1 MFWQKSLEKLKAAL
15 AKTRKFFTTDLSKLF
30 RIGRKID
37 QKFLEELEETLIMSD
52 VGVPTTKQILEKLK
66 FAYREKEIESQ
77 EAILQFLKE
86 TLKGLLAQKANDI
99 QFEKNGLTV
108 ILVVG
113 VNGCGKTTSI
123 AKLAY
128 YLSQQNKKV
137 FLAASDTFRAAAIEQ
152 LEKWAQRVNVTLIRQ
167 QSGSDPAAVA
177 YDALESALARKADV
191 LIVDTAG
198 RLHTQKNLMQEL
210 SKIHRVLSK
219 KMPQAPHETLLV
231 LDATTGQNALLQAK
245 AFKEVVSVTGLF
257 LAKLDGTAKGGV
269 VLAIQNQLDIPV
281 KFIGLG
287 EHYEDMEPFDVQR
300 FVDAMFTV

>member
-1 MFWQKSLEKLKAAL
+1 MFWQKSIDKLKSAL
-15 AKTRKFFTTDLSKLF
+15 AKTRDFLKTDLGKLF
-30 RIGRKID
+30 RLGRKID
-37 QKFLEELEETLIMSD
+37 QKFLEELESTLIMGD
-52 VGVPTTKQILEKLK
+52 VGVATTRQILSKLQS
-66 FAYREKEIESQ
+66 AYQQKEIDNQ
-77 EAILQFLKE
+77 EQIIQFLRE
-86 TLKGLLAQKANDI
+86 TINGLLTQKNNEINFAST
-99 QFEKNGLTV
+99 GPTV

-123 AKLAY
+123 AKLANY
-128 YLSQQNKKV
+128 FAEQGKKV

-177 YDALESALARKADV
+177 FDALESAVARKADV

-219 KMPQAPHETLLV
+219 KMPSAPHEVLLV
-231 LDATTGQNALLQAK
+231 LDATNGQNALLQAK
-245 AFKEVVSVTGLF
+245 AFKEVVAVTGIF
-257 LAKLDGTAKGGV
+257 LTKLDGTAKGGV
-269 VLAIQNQLDIPV
+269 VLAIQQQLDIPV

-287 EHYEDMEPFDVQR
+287 EQYDDIEPFEVSR
-300 FVDAMFTV
+300 FVSAMLS

>member
-1 MFWQKSLEKLKAAL
+1 MFWQKSLDKLKAAL
-15 AKTRKFFTTDLSKLF
+15 SKTRNFLKMDIGKLF
-30 RIGRKID
+30 QIGRKID
-37 QKFLEELEETLIMSD
+37 QKFLDELEATLIMSD
-52 VGVPTTKQILEKLK
+52 VGVATTQEILNKLK
-66 FAYREKEIESQ
+66 SAYKQKEIQNQ
-77 EAILQFLKE
+77 EEIIQFLRE
-86 TLKGLLAQKANDI
+86 SLKSLLTQKSNDLNI
-99 QFEKNGLTV
+99 SNSSPTI

-128 YLSQQNKKV
+128 FLSQQNKKV

-177 YDALESALARKADV
+177 FDAVESAIAKKADV

-210 SKIHRVLSK
+210 EKIYRVLNK
-219 KMPQAPHETLLV
+219 KVPNAPHEVLLV
-231 LDATTGQNALLQAK
+231 LDATTGQNAIAQAK
-245 AFKEVVSVTGLF
+245 SFKEVVAVSGIF
-257 LAKLDGTAKGGV
+257 LSKLDGTAKGGV
-269 VLAIQNQLDIPV
+269 VLAIQQQLDIPV

-287 EHYEDMEPFDVQR
+287 EQYEDIEPFDVKR
-300 FVDAMFTV
+300 FIDAMLSL